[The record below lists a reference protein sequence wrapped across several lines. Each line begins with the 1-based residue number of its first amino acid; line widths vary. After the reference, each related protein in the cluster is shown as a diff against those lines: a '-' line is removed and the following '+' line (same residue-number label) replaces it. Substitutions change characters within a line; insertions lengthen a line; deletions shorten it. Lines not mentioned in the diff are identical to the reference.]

1 MGDVVLVASRYL
13 VKSILVCK
21 LISFK
26 FFILK
31 QPSIFAAH
39 EQSFLAW
46 DNIL

>member
-13 VKSILVCK
+13 VKSIFVCK